1 MSNDLILKAVNVN
14 KKFKIEKSIFS
25 MENAYIDVLK
35 NVSLDLERGQIL
47 GIAGESGSG
56 KTTFAKIIS
65 GLINFDSDE
74 IIIDKKNIS
83 EYSRRELARKVQMI
97 FQDPFSSL
105 NPKLSVGTTVY
116 EAMDVKNDRAGR
128 AIEILKSVGLPE
140 DSLHKYPHQFS
151 GGQRQRI
158 AIARALTSEPEIII
172 ADEPVS
178 SLDISIQAQIMNIFL
193 DLKDKLKLSYIIILH
208 DLNLLAA
215 ISDNIAIMKN
225 GEIVEYGTS
234 EEIINNPKD
243 IYTQKLIS
251 SIPVIP

>member
-1 MSNDLILKAVNVN
+1 MLNDIILKTLNIN
-14 KKFKIEKSIFS
+14 KSFKIERNIF
-25 MENAYIDVLK
+25 NPGNIYIDVVK
-35 NVSLDLERGQIL
+35 NVSLDLKRGQIL

-65 GLINFDSDE
+65 GLLSFDSGE
-74 IIIDKKNIS
+74 VVIDNKNILD
-83 EYSRRELARKVQMI
+83 YTRHELARKIQMI
-97 FQDPFSSL
+97 FQD
-105 NPKLSVGTTVY
+105 
-116 EAMDVKNDRAGR
+116 
-128 AIEILKSVGLPE
+128 
-140 DSLHKYPHQFS
+140 QFS

>member
-1 MSNDLILKAVNVN
+1 MILKTLNIN
-14 KKFKIEKSIFS
+14 KSFKIERNIF
-25 MENAYIDVLK
+25 NPGNIYIDVVK
-35 NVSLDLERGQIL
+35 NVSLDLKRGQIL

-65 GLINFDSDE
+65 GLLSFDSGE
-74 IIIDKKNIS
+74 VVIDNKNILD
-83 EYSRRELARKVQMI
+83 YTRHELARKIQMI

-105 NPKLSVGTTVY
+105 NPKLSVGTIIY
-116 EAMDVKNDRAGR
+116 EAMDNNINKTER
-128 AIEILKSVGLPE
+128 AIEMLKSVGLPE